1 MAKSQEDIYKERLN
15 KLKAEKER
23 TLIIVPDVEVSKD
36 KEIIVADQGSKIAA
50 WRGQRLTS
58 QSPEVEQQHKNS
70 NRSNSKSNSKNSSK
84 IR

>member
-58 QSPEVEQQHKNS
+58 QSPRGRATARTATGATARATARTAAK
-70 NRSNSKSNSKNSSK
+70 
-84 IR
+84 